1 MLVHVSMMSLS
12 LNAPRLGPLSNGTV
26 LALCPSIATN
36 FAQDAWPG
44 LPFNCTVTWDLTL
57 SIQRYGRP
65 MDPMHTIEILDGIS
79 SIERNLASDGNPD
92 DNVCPYVGGRGGP
105 VEVHFVCT
113 LGNPDMLSRE
123 QVCRILHTTW
133 VLMTMYTPPLEIRYA
148 LIEQAERQI
157 GYLLLEWER

>member
-12 LNAPRLGPLSNGTV
+12 LNAPRLEPLFNGTV
-26 LALCPSIATN
+26 SALCPSIATN

-44 LPFNCTVTWDLTL
+44 LPFNCTVTGDLNL
-57 SIQRYGRP
+57 SIQRFGRP

-113 LGNPDMLSRE
+113 IGSPDMLSRE
-123 QVCRILHTTW
+123 QVCRTLHTIW

-148 LIEQAERQI
+148 LIEQAEKQI
-157 GYLLLEWER
+157 GYILLERER